1 MLTCHLP
8 LPPGTRG
15 SRPRIV
21 RRRDTRPPAAARVG
35 AARGGGTRYGR
46 RVVRVEALA
55 AAYARWATP
64 ALPLYGDDHERADFA
79 P

>member
-1 MLTCHLP
+1 M
-8 LPPGTRG
+8 
-15 SRPRIV
+15 
-21 RRRDTRPPAAARVG
+21 
-35 AARGGGTRYGR
+35 GGGTRYGR